1 MEELRRYTSIQELK
15 ENTKPVDVT
24 SVRSAERHVRFENF
38 MSFLKDDKDNTSS
51 GDNTSM
57 SRNSMNES

>member
-15 ENTKPVDVT
+15 ENNKLVDVI
-24 SVRSAERHVRFENF
+24 SVRSAERHEMFESF
-38 MSFLKDDKDNTSS
+38 MNFLKDDKDKSS

-57 SRNSMNES
+57 SRNSIHES

>member
-15 ENTKPVDVT
+15 ENNKPVDVT
-24 SVRSAERHVRFENF
+24 SVRSAERHEMFESF
-38 MSFLKDDKDNTSS
+38 MNFLKDDKDTSS

-57 SRNSMNES
+57 SRNSMHES